1 MKTEQLNE
9 KTAAIKPDQ
18 LIGTKW
24 LSWKK
29 LLGDKVSVEFIDKKN
44 CIYVSQPHKYQ
55 MTYNVT
61 EGKLFINMIMGAFEL
76 RGDVLFNNDLP
87 VFEKTA

>member
-1 MKTEQLNE
+1 MEAALE
-9 KTAAIKPDQ
+9 KTAIKPEQ

-29 LLGDKVSVEFIDKKN
+29 LLGDKMSIEFLDTKHCVYI
-44 CIYVSQPHKYQ
+44 SQPNKYQ
-55 MTYNVT
+55 MTYNIK
-61 EGKLFINMIMGAFEL
+61 EGELYISMIMGAFEL

-87 VFEKTA
+87 VFERAA